1 MESLLKTDN
10 PSNYKGAVIPA
21 QGNSVLIT
29 TDKDKFE
36 VSQTLPDKVQN
47 NIGIEKISFSDKTTN
62 DATTLK
68 HGLLPKLSGVATQ
81 FLNGLGAWAVPPSP
95 TKSDY
100 FGNIWWVKTGKTIT
114 IEDTRENVVSNMIV
128 DGTLVV
134 DGILTV
140 L

>member
-1 MESLLKTDN
+1 VEALILTDN
-10 PSNYKGAVIPA
+10 PRNFKGNTVEAVKDA
-21 QGNSVLIT
+21 ALIIT
-29 TDKDKFE
+29 SDGKYQS
-36 VSQTLPDKVQN
+36 SQTLPTKVQN

-100 FGNIWWVKTGKTIT
+100 FGNIWWVKTGEKVT